1 MHRLPRSTA
10 LKIAAILSFVVGV
23 YGFVL
28 FMPLMARGDAA
39 LRQAE
44 GWLPYYVVIL
54 VFVQSTIRMST
65 AYLVWHGWRAG
76 ILWTLFADLLDI
88 ADAVPGMLFAPTFSL
103 RLGSIL
109 TTLCSIV
116 VIILCL
122 WRQRLPS
129 QETFKRF

>member
-1 MHRLPRSTA
+1 MHCLPRATA
-10 LKIAAILSFVVGV
+10 LKIAAVLSFLAGV
-23 YGFVL
+23 HGFML
-28 FMPLMARGDAA
+28 FMPLLARGEAA

-54 VFVQSTIRMST
+54 VFVQSIIRMST

-76 ILWTLFADLLDI
+76 ILWTLLADILDL

-103 RLGSIL
+103 WIGSIM

-129 QETFKRF
+129 QKTFNRF